1 MPTGYESGKAWS
13 PIGAQATVST
23 SAASRVWT
31 LNEVAAYEGAD
42 SWPAPVEAFALIESK
57 VLSSAVQS
65 VTFSSIPQIYQDLR
79 IVARATSSLLFGDF
93 TWLQINGDTTDSN
106 YRILYFGATANG
118 AASGTFE
125 VVQYGSSAGRMPYGD
140 WPKGSNSRG
149 SLNERQALTFTI
161 PAYSSVSANME
172 SGSVVSASAF
182 NNIASPNNNTF
193 AQWTGQ
199 VYNGTS
205 AYTSLT
211 LHQVNSGTNYEY
223 QPGTEF
229 SLYGIGE
236 KPT

>member
-1 MPTGYESGKAWS
+1 MTGIEAGKTWSRIGPQVAPTS
-13 PIGAQATVST
+13 
-23 SAASRVWT
+23 SAASGIWQ
-31 LNEVAAYEGAD
+31 LNEAAEYIGAGT
-42 SWPAPVEAFALIESK
+42 WPEPVEAYALIESK
-57 VLSSAVQS
+57 VLSGAVQS

-79 IVARATSSLLFGDF
+79 IVARAAHSLVYGDL
-93 TWLQINGDTTDSN
+93 TWLQINGDTTDTD
-106 YRILYFGATANG
+106 YRIFYFGATKSG
-118 AASGTFE
+118 AGSGTFE

-140 WPKGSNSRG
+140 WPQGSSGRG

-172 SGSVVSASAF
+172 SGSVVSASGF
-182 NNIASPNNNTF
+182 NNIASPNYNSF

-199 VYNGTS
+199 VYNGNS

-211 LHQVNSGTNYEY
+211 LHQVNSGTDYLY